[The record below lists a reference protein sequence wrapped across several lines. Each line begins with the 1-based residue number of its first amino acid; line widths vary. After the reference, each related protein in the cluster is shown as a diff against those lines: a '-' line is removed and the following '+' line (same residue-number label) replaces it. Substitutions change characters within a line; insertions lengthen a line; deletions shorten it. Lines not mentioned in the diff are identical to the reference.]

1 MTRYFLLVCLFFIPG
16 LSFFADTET
25 SHPTHVS
32 VKSPLNEISWQALY
46 QEMRLDSIIEPS
58 AFEQAVAGYYK
69 IKNKKR
75 EILTLID
82 FSKAST
88 EKRLFVF
95 DMKNHKLLFS
105 SLVAHGKNSG
115 DKYATSFSTLLI
127 PSLTNNLLTRKA
139 SSEPSF
145 LIKVTVSPLLIFPL
159 LILPIPSLPI

>member
-25 SHPTHVS
+25 SQSTHVS

-46 QEMRLDSIIEPS
+46 QEMRLDSIIEQS

-82 FSKAST
+82 FLYLPYRSSAIFRIS
-88 EKRLFVF
+88 RL
-95 DMKNHKLLFS
+95 S
-105 SLVAHGKNSG
+105 SVEQKVCVLI
-115 DKYATSFSTLLI
+115 TSS
-127 PSLTNNLLTRKA
+127 
-139 SSEPSF
+139 SF
-145 LIKVTVSPLLIFPL
+145 LFLKTEISWLLL
-159 LILPIPSLPI
+159 YSMGV